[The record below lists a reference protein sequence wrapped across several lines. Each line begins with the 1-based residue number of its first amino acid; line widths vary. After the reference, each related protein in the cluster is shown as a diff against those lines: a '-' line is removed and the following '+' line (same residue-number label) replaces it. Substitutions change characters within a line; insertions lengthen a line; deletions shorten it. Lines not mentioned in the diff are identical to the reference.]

1 MDTTCWLL
9 AARKLHRQPGVLDA
23 QRDPFATQLLE
34 ALVAPDLA
42 ANVTDTFAAN
52 ILSPAFHIKRI
63 A

>member
-1 MDTTCWLL
+1 MDTACWLL

-23 QRDPFATQLLE
+23 QRDPFGTQFLE

-42 ANVTDTFAAN
+42 ANVADTFFSN
-52 ILSPAFHIKRI
+52 IVSPAFHIKRI